1 MKARLINI
9 LLLAS
14 LLPSALLSCVEPIDL
29 NAGEDPQV
37 VVNCILT
44 EDDVQT
50 LEMYYT
56 PTSMDGARRPV
67 EDAEVILRCGYAGAG
82 KFHYVGDGLWQCE
95 YRPEYG
101 KEYNLMIVMEGHVLQ
116 ASTKFPADVTVACY
130 GRRRDIGEGRH
141 RINYLMYSYELRL
154 FNRSPECPPYYGYP
168 CLLASHLWA
177 FPKDKGWGDD
187 YQKYIATSHFC
198 ADDFNL
204 TSLRVRDL
212 PCFSADSIKV
222 MPKWLREE
230 LGWYPLMMGDLQV
243 HQGFVRIDIPKDYHS
258 GKAQEELKDS
268 PIYTDISFVLARP
281 FPTSWSNYGSP
292 YQEPGGLYD
301 IYILSN
307 EADNYFKDVYRKH
320 LNKDNFLFEYD
331 TENIY
336 SNISGGIGVFGAM
349 IHRNNET
356 GIRGYLNDF
365 VQKDNE
371 QE

>member
-1 MKARLINI
+1 MKVRFINI
-9 LLLAS
+9 LLLVS
-14 LLPSALLSCVEPIDL
+14 LLSSSVLVSCVEPIDL
-29 NAGEDPQV
+29 DTGEDPQV
-37 VVNCILT
+37 LVNCILT

-50 LEMYYT
+50 LEIYYT
-56 PTSMDGARRPV
+56 STSMDGIIRPV
-67 EDAEVILRCGYAGAG
+67 EDAEVILRCDYARDG
-82 KFHYVGDGLWQCE
+82 KFYYVGDGLWQCE

-130 GRRRDIGEGRH
+130 GRGYDASEGRH
-141 RINYLMYSYELRL
+141 KKGYLMYSYELRL
-154 FNRSPECPPYYGYP
+154 FDRTPECPPYYGYP

-177 FPKDKGWGDD
+177 FPKDKGWGED
-187 YQKYIATSHFC
+187 YQKYIATSHLC

-212 PCFSADSIKV
+212 PCFSADSVKA

-230 LGWYPLMMGDLQV
+230 LGWYPLMMGDLPV

-258 GKAQEELKDS
+258 GKTQEELKDS
-268 PIYTDISFVLARP
+268 PIYSDIAFVLARP
-281 FPTSWSNYGSP
+281 FPTSWSNYDGP
-292 YQEPGGLYD
+292 YQERGGLYD
-301 IYILSN
+301 IYILSD

-336 SNISGGIGVFGAM
+336 TNIEGGVGVFGAM

-356 GIRGYLNDF
+356 GIRGYLGDF
-365 VQKDNE
+365 VPGDRK
-371 QE
+371 